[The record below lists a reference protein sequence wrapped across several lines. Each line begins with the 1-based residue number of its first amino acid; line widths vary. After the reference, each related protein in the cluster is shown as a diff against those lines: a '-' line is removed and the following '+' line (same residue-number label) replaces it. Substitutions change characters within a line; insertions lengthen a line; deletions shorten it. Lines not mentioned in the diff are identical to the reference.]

1 LPRDAE
7 RGFTLLELMI
17 VLAILSFGVALALP
31 WLGRQGQAA
40 SLAGAEQQVREALAS
55 ARSAAIAEDREV
67 VFSGDGAFYR
77 IDGVRYALQDGGALS
92 VAIGGS
98 ARISF
103 FPSGGSSG
111 GRVLL
116 RGASARRQIEVE
128 PLTGRAVLL
137 R

>member
-1 LPRDAE
+1 LPREPE

-17 VLAILSFGVALALP
+17 VLAVLSLGAALALP

-40 SLAGAEQQVREALAS
+40 SLAGAAQQLRVALAA
-55 ARSAAIAEDREV
+55 ARSAAIVEDREI
-67 VFSGDGAFYR
+67 VFSGDGASYR
-77 IDGVRYALQDGGALS
+77 VDGVPYALPETPAS
-92 VAIGGS
+92 PVEIGPQ

-111 GRVLL
+111 GRLVL
-116 RGASARRQIEVE
+116 RDAAAQREIEVE
-128 PLTGRAVLL
+128 TLTGRAVLL